1 MLLYIHV
8 PFCQSRCAYCS
19 FHSVPL
25 SLAGATAIQDWVSGL
40 FSEIA
45 YWGDKLNNPVL
56 STVFFGGGTPSLLPE
71 KIVAGILL
79 RLNKAFVLEKGAE
92 ITLEGNP
99 DSAGEAGYLY
109 GVYKAG
115 VNRLSL
121 GVQSLD
127 DAMLQML
134 GRTHSARHVVN
145 TVMVAR
151 QAGFAN
157 LSLDLIWGLP
167 GQRPQGWLNT
177 LKEVVR
183 LRPEH
188 LSCYGLTLEPGTKLH
203 DLVEKGK
210 LELPPE
216 REQSL
221 MFMNGAEY
229 LEELGYMHYE
239 ISNFARMGFQ
249 CRHNMGYWEGEDYL
263 GLGPS
268 ASSTVDGR
276 RWTNPGDLK
285 TWHSGVKS
293 GEFAARAEILDDETR
308 LSEMVMLRLRT
319 AKGLSL
325 KDYQELSG
333 KNFMQEHQN
342 IIDAL
347 HKRKLLRIKNGY
359 LSLTNNGMLL
369 SNSIIEALMPVCS

>member
-8 PFCQSRCAYCS
+8 PFCRSRCAYCS

-25 SLAGATAIQDWVSGL
+25 SQAGATAMQDWVEGV
-40 FSEIA
+40 FREIA
-45 YWGDKLNNPVL
+45 YWGDKLARPGL
-56 STVFFGGGTPSLLPE
+56 STVFLGGGTPSLLPE
-71 KIVAGILL
+71 KIIASLLL
-79 RLNKAFVLEKGAE
+79 RLNKAFVLEKGIE

-99 DSAGEAGYLY
+99 DSAGEAGYLHAI
-109 GVYKAG
+109 YKAG

-121 GVQSLD
+121 GAQSLD
-127 DAMLQML
+127 DAMLRML
-134 GRTHSARHVVN
+134 GRTHSARHVIN

-151 QAGFAN
+151 QAGFNN

-167 GQRPQGWLNT
+167 GQRPRAWMNGLR
-177 LKEVVR
+177 EIIG

-188 LSCYGLTLEPGTKLH
+188 LSCYGLSLEPDTKLNE
-203 DLVEKGK
+203 LLQKGG
-210 LELPPE
+210 LELPVE
-216 REQSL
+216 REQAL

-229 LEELGYMHYE
+229 LEELGYLHYE

-263 GLGPS
+263 GLGPA

-276 RWTNPGDLK
+276 RWTNSCDLK
-285 TWHSGVKS
+285 TWHDDVKA
-293 GEFAARAEILDDETR
+293 GNFAGQAEILDDGAR
-308 LSEMVMLRLRT
+308 LAEMVMLRLRT
-319 AKGLSL
+319 AKGLNL

-333 KNFMQEHQN
+333 RNFMREHKN

-347 HKRKLLRIKNGY
+347 HQRKLLRLKNGW
-359 LSLTNNGMLL
+359 LSLTDNGMLL
-369 SNSIIEALMPVCS
+369 SNSIIEALLP

>member
-8 PFCQSRCAYCS
+8 PFCQSRCAYCA

-25 SLAGATAIQDWVSGL
+25 AQAGATAMQDWVRGISR
-40 FSEIA
+40 EIT
-45 YWGDKLNNPVL
+45 YWGDKLGHPKL

-71 KIVAGILL
+71 KIVANILL
-79 RLNKAFVLEKGAE
+79 RLNKAFGLEKGAE

-109 GVYKAG
+109 EIYKAG
-115 VNRLSL
+115 INRLSL

-134 GRTHSARHVVN
+134 GRTHSSRHVVN

-151 QAGFAN
+151 QAGFTN

-167 GQRPQGWLNT
+167 GQRPQAWLNS
-177 LKEVVR
+177 LKEIIR
-183 LRPEH
+183 LKPEH

-203 DLVEKGK
+203 ELLEKGK
-210 LELPPE
+210 LDLPPE
-216 REQSL
+216 REQAL

-229 LEELGYMHYE
+229 LEELGYIHYE

-263 GLGPS
+263 GLGPA
-268 ASSTVDGR
+268 ASSTVDGL
-276 RWTNPGDLK
+276 RWTNPTDLNA
-285 TWHSGVKS
+285 WYNGVDDGK
-293 GEFAARAEILDDETR
+293 FAFQAEILDSNTR

-319 AKGLSL
+319 AKGLPL

-333 KNFMQEHQN
+333 RNFMQEHQN

-347 HKRKLLRIKNGY
+347 HKRKLLRIKNGHV
-359 LSLTNNGMLL
+359 SLTNNGMLL
-369 SNSIIEALMPVCS
+369 SNSIIEALMP

>member
-8 PFCQSRCAYCS
+8 PFCQSRCSYCS

-25 SLAGATAIQDWVSGL
+25 AQAGDTAIQDWVAGL
-40 FSEIA
+40 FREIT
-45 YWGDKLNNPVL
+45 YWGDKLDHPTL

-71 KIVAGILL
+71 KIVANILL
-79 RLNKAFVLEKGAE
+79 RLNKAFTLEKGAE

-109 GVYKAG
+109 QIYKAG
-115 VNRLSL
+115 INRLSM

-134 GRTHSARHVVN
+134 ERTHSSRHVVN

-151 QAGFAN
+151 QAGFTN

-167 GQRPQGWLNT
+167 GQRPQAWLNS
-177 LKEVVR
+177 LKEIIR

-188 LSCYGLTLEPGTKLH
+188 LSCYGLTLDPGTKLH
-203 DLVEKGK
+203 ELVDKGK
-210 LELPPE
+210 LDLPPE

-229 LEELGYMHYE
+229 LEELGYIHYE

-268 ASSTVDGR
+268 ASSTVNGR
-276 RWTNPGDLK
+276 RWTNPNDLK
-285 TWHSGVKS
+285 TWYDGVNS
-293 GEFAARAEILDDETR
+293 GEFAKQAEILDDSTR
-308 LSEMVMLRLRT
+308 LAEMVMLRLRT
-319 AKGLSL
+319 AKGLSF

-333 KNFMQEHQN
+333 RNFMQEHQHV
-342 IIDAL
+342 IDAL
-347 HKRKLLRIKNGY
+347 HKRKLLRIKNGN

-369 SNSIIEALMPVCS
+369 SNSIIEALMP